1 MNIENHSHTHNEP
14 LRLEYKMANDIITNV
29 EDMHRKYKV
38 HDWIEANP
46 DKLNELFKLRMR
58 MLNEEFSETMDA
70 YLQSDPEEL
79 IDGLIDLVVIAI
91 GTLDIV
97 GVDPHEAWNEVYNA
111 NMAKEVGIKPGRAN
125 KLGLPDLRKPSGWKA
140 PCHKLNHGKLPDIL

>member
-1 MNIENHSHTHNEP
+1 MTSN
-14 LRLEYKMANDIITNV
+14 IITDV
-29 EDMHRKYKV
+29 ENMHHKYKV

-70 YLQSDPEEL
+70 YLQGDPEEL

-125 KLGLPDLRKPSGWKA
+125 KLDLPDLRKPSGWTA
-140 PCHKLNHGKLPDIL
+140 PSHKLNHGKLPDIL

>member
-1 MNIENHSHTHNEP
+1 MTSN
-14 LRLEYKMANDIITNV
+14 IITDV
-29 EDMHRKYKV
+29 ENMHHKYKV

-111 NMAKEVGIKPGRAN
+111 NMAKEVGVKPGRPN
-125 KLGLPDLRKPSGWKA
+125 KLGLPDLVKPSGWKA
-140 PCHKLNHGKLPDIL
+140 PSHDLNHGKLPDIL

>member
-1 MNIENHSHTHNEP
+1 MTSN
-14 LRLEYKMANDIITNV
+14 IITDV
-29 EDMHRKYKV
+29 ETMHHKYKV

-70 YLQSDPEEL
+70 YLQGDPEEL

-140 PCHKLNHGKLPDIL
+140 PSHKLNHGKLPDIL

>member
-1 MNIENHSHTHNEP
+1 MTSN
-14 LRLEYKMANDIITNV
+14 IITDV
-29 EDMHRKYKV
+29 ENMHHKYKV

-70 YLQSDPEEL
+70 YLQGDPEEL

-111 NMAKEVGIKPGRAN
+111 NMAKEVGVKPGRPN